1 MITEFIFCQVKI
13 YNMEVNY
20 HIVIKLFLIGACLAI
35 NWSKAKAG
43 WDNFYKNDP
52 KAFRTGVFE

>member
-1 MITEFIFCQVKI
+1 
-13 YNMEVNY
+13 MEVNY
-20 HIVIKLFLIGACLAI
+20 HIVIMLFLIGACLAI

-52 KAFRTGVFE
+52 KAFRTGVFG